1 MLKGTMAHTKREL
14 AKRFLVKPGEKAHLS
29 KRDPEDTAGLR
40 SKAEYEAILQKNIE
54 RLFEQQSLLAASD
67 DCAVLVVLQA
77 MDAGGKDGTIKH
89 VMTGLNP
96 QACRVTS
103 FKVPSQEE
111 ARHDFLWRV
120 HNAVPRRGEIGI
132 FNRSHY
138 EDVLVARVHKL
149 APKAV
154 WSERYQQINDFE
166 KMLTKNNVRIFKFF
180 LHISREEQARRLEQR
195 IEDPHKNW
203 KISLADVTERKL
215 WNQYTDAYED
225 ALTECSTKR
234 APWYVIP
241 ANKKWFRNLAVSQ
254 ILADGMEAWKMKY
267 PAPATNLNELRK
279 TLRAEK

>member
-1 MLKGTMAHTKREL
+1 MCTGGWTAMLKGTMAHTKREL

-96 QACRVTS
+96 QACRVTA
-103 FKVPSQEE
+103 FKVPSEEE
-111 ARHDFLWRV
+111 AHHDFLWRV
-120 HNAVPRRGEIGI
+120 HHAMPRRGEIGI

-149 APKAV
+149 VPKSV
-154 WSERYQQINDFE
+154 WSARYEQINDFE
-166 KMLTKNNVRIFKFF
+166 RIMAKNNVVLFKFF
-180 LHISREEQARRLEQR
+180 LHISREEQARRLEER
-195 IEDPHKNW
+195 IENPRKNW
-203 KISLADVTERKL
+203 KISHADIAERNY
-215 WNQYTDAYED
+215 WDDYMAAYEK
-225 ALTECSTKR
+225 ALTECSTGQ

-254 ILADGMEAWKMKY
+254 ILVDA
-267 PAPATNLNELRK
+267 
-279 TLRAEK
+279 